1 MKSESTVRTLFA
13 LLILVALTVLP
24 PAFAEGAGADNADR
38 VFSVRMEE
46 VVTRTVKRVRE
57 VFGIRIAVKTII
69 APTGEAFDM
78 KTVPDQSGT
87 AGGKITLLVN
97 SHIVRDYTT
106 GEQEVAA
113 GRALYQAV
121 WPMFRKPDA
130 DDTTLVRQLFDA
142 AMTAYAV
149 QLLYPGRPA
158 WTYAGIYGAG
168 GRERYQQ
175 YLLCEKD
182 LAKNTQQARL
192 TGAGGEIDADRRL
205 LCYRLAKTFE
215 KALDPKM
222 IQLMDIAE
230 FRQRVTNGLETL
242 ARGYGK

>member
-1 MKSESTVRTLFA
+1 MRTLFA
-13 LLILVALTVLP
+13 LLILAALSALP
-24 PAFAEGAGADNADR
+24 PALAAGAEADNANR
-38 VFSVRMEE
+38 GFSARMEE

-57 VFGIRIAVKTII
+57 VFGFRIAVKAIV
-69 APTGEAFDM
+69 APTGEVFDM

-97 SHIVRDYTT
+97 SRIVRDYQT
-106 GEQEVAA
+106 GELEVAA

-130 DDTTLVRQLFDA
+130 GGATLVRQLFDA
-142 AMTAYAV
+142 AMTSYAAE
-149 QLLYPGRPA
+149 LLYPGESA
-158 WTYAGIYGAG
+158 WHYAGIYGAG

-182 LAKNTQQARL
+182 LAKETQQSLQA
-192 TGAGGEIDADRRL
+192 GAGGEIDADRRL

-230 FRQRVTNGLETL
+230 FRQRITGGLETL

>member
-1 MKSESTVRTLFA
+1 MKSKPVVRTLFA
-13 LLILVALTVLP
+13 LLILVALSALQ
-24 PAFAEGAGADNADR
+24 PAFSAGAAADNADR
-38 VFSVRMEE
+38 RFSVRMDE
-46 VVTRTVKRVRE
+46 VVARTAKRVRE
-57 VFGIRIAVKTII
+57 VFGIRIAVKVVV

-97 SHIVRDYTT
+97 SRIVRDYQT
-106 GEQEVAA
+106 GELEVAA

-130 DDTTLVRQLFDA
+130 GDTTLVRQLFDE
-142 AMTAYAV
+142 AMTAYAAE
-149 QLLYPGRPA
+149 LLYPGRSS

-175 YLLCEKD
+175 YLERERE
-182 LAKNTQQARL
+182 LAKETQQSLQA
-192 TGAGGEIDADRRL
+192 GAGGEIDADRRL

-230 FRQRVTNGLETL
+230 FRQRVTGGLETL

>member
-1 MKSESTVRTLFA
+1 MKSKPVVRTLLT
-13 LLILVALTVLP
+13 LLILVALSVLP
-24 PAFAEGAGADNADR
+24 PAFAENAGADNDR
-38 VFSVRMEE
+38 GFSARMDE

-57 VFGIRIAVKTII
+57 VFGIRIAVKAII

-78 KTVPDQSGT
+78 KTVPDGSGT

-97 SHIVRDYTT
+97 SRIVGDYTT
-106 GEQEVAA
+106 GELEVAA

-130 DDTTLVRQLFDA
+130 GDAMLVRQLFDA
-142 AMTAYAV
+142 AMTAYAAE
-149 QLLYPGRPA
+149 LLYPGKSA
-158 WTYAGIYGAG
+158 WNYAGIYGAG
-168 GRERYQQ
+168 GREQYQQ
-175 YLLCEKD
+175 YLEREKE
-182 LAKNTQQARL
+182 LAKETQKSLQA
-192 TGAGGEIDADRRL
+192 GAGGEIDADRRL

-215 KALDPKM
+215 KALDPKI

-230 FRQRVTNGLETL
+230 FRQRVANGLEKL